1 MAQDWIKTRQ
11 TKFTAYVTLYLLVIL
26 GVLFAANFLANRYNK
41 TFDATAN
48 KRFTLSDQ
56 TKKVVQGL
64 KSDLRIT
71 YFDDQTRFASARN
84 LLERYSNLSSKVHV
98 DYIDPV
104 KKPQQAR
111 AAGFSRDSSIIVDS
125 GLRKEPAKSLTEEE
139 VTGAM
144 IRSLK
149 TQTRDVYFLSAGG
162 EYSTEDTG
170 NTGYSKLK
178 DLLTRD
184 NYKVQVLTP
193 KGNAP
198 EAGKAINLNAA
209 KQQVGQALSPA
220 NGPAFEIPKDATV
233 LVVGGPQLAYTPVVV
248 DAIRKYVDGGGR
260 VLFMLDDPLRI
271 ARDSQTT
278 DSPELVKL
286 LSDWGV
292 TPQKDL
298 VLDLS
303 GIGQSLFGTGPEV
316 PVIFQYDTQAIV
328 RPMTRIPTA
337 FPLARSLDVKSGGS
351 ATIEKMFGTTEDSL
365 SVSDIGANGAI
376 DPKKGK
382 KGPFTLAAAG
392 TTTGANKGRFV
403 VFGTARWAQNSLMNS
418 NALGNRDLF
427 ANTINWLASD
437 EDLISI
443 RPKETENQTLN
454 MVGQRGTLMFWLS
467 MVIFPLAVVGMGLG
481 TWWQRR

>member
-1 MAQDWIKTRQ
+1 MKARQ
-11 TKFTAYVTLYLLVIL
+11 TKFTAYVTLYLLVII
-26 GVLFAANFLANRYNK
+26 GVLSAANFLANRYNK

-71 YFDDQTRFASARN
+71 YFDDQTRFTTARN
-84 LLERYSNLSSKVHV
+84 LLERYSNLSPKIHV

-111 AAGFSRDSSIIVDS
+111 AAGFSRDSNIIVDS

-162 EYSTEDTG
+162 EYSTDETG
-170 NTGYSKLK
+170 PTGYSRLK

-198 EAGKAINLNAA
+198 EAGKAITLNAA
-209 KQQVGQALSPA
+209 KQQQPQPPA
-220 NGPAFEIPKDATV
+220 AGGFEIPKDATV

-248 DAIRKYVDGGGR
+248 DAVKKYVDGGGR

-278 DSPELVKL
+278 DSPELLKL
-286 LSDWGV
+286 LGDFGV
-292 TPQKDL
+292 TPQKNL

-303 GIGQSLFGTGPEV
+303 GIGNSLFGTGPEV

-328 RPMTRIPTA
+328 RPMSRIPTA
-337 FPLARSLDVKSGGS
+337 FPLARSLDVKSGSS

-365 SVSDIGANGAI
+365 AVSDIGPNGAI

-392 TTTGANKGRFV
+392 TMTGGNKGRFV

-454 MVGQRGTLMFWLS
+454 MTGQRGTLMFWLS
-467 MVIFPLAVVGMGLG
+467 VVIFPLAVVGMGLG